1 MKIDRLSVNNLGYNP
16 EEEAFE
22 ALVVL
27 NEAGENY
34 AYPVQLRAPLT
45 AEFDFVARKL
55 AEKARQLHR
64 HAPSREMRLRRAPV
78 PAISGGA
85 ARASLRTAA
94 PHRPSRS
101 LSTGTAS
108 PGAGLTPLPRPDSKG
123 AIPSLKERAPCQ
135 TTA

>member
-55 AEKARQLHR
+55 AEKARQVHR
-64 HAPSREMRLRRAPV
+64 HATSREMRLRRAPV
-78 PAISGGA
+78 PAISGISTPA
-85 ARASLRTAA
+85 LRSEPLHPT
-94 PHRPSRS
+94 
-101 LSTGTAS
+101 
-108 PGAGLTPLPRPDSKG
+108 TPL
-123 AIPSLKERAPCQ
+123 AA
-135 TTA
+135 